1 MKILKKIKSY
11 LELVKFEHS
20 IFAVPFAISSIFT
33 VEKGIPPLEK
43 IFWILI
49 ALIAGRTA
57 GMAFNRL
64 IDLPFDKLNPRS
76 KNWASVSGLVKPFEI
91 LFIAI
96 FSSLVLIFAAYQLN
110 KLAFYLSP
118 VAIILFIIYPLG
130 KRFTYLVHLILGLI
144 YFIIPIAVEIALKE
158 TVSLSSIFLGLAMA
172 FWVSGFDILYALQDI
187 EFDKKVGLYSIPS
200 KFGIRKA
207 ILIARFFHFL
217 TLIFLILTGIYAK
230 MGIIY
235 FVGLFILTLFLIYEH
250 SLIKENDLSKI
261 NVAFFTVN
269 GYVSIV
275 YMLIVILDVFISKI
289 RIW

>member
-1 MKILKKIKSY
+1 LKILKKIKSY